1 MVVGRKR
8 QKTTVTRI
16 FKKPLGINN
25 LTCRHEFLSIW
36 FIKAFIVYNKFV
48 QKSNIVH
55 LQKILKNFKKYV
67 YFSWIM
73 YYNEY
78 VKKNVVIQQ
87 KEQKE

>member
-1 MVVGRKR
+1 MDVNAKNYRN
-8 QKTTVTRI
+8 RI

-25 LTCRHEFLSIW
+25 LRNSVNTVSYW
-36 FIKAFIVYNKFV
+36 FIKAFIVYNKFG

-55 LQKILKNFKKYV
+55 LEKFLKKFKKYV
-67 YFSWIM
+67 YFSWKI

-78 VKKNVVIQQ
+78 VKNVVIQQ